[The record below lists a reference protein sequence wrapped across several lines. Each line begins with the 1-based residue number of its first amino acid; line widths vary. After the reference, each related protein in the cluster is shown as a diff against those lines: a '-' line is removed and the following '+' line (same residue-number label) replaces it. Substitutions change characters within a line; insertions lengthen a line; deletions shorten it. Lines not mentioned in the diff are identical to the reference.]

1 MKLTTKQL
9 RKMIKEEVDQI
20 GKGRSEE
27 EQAYINL
34 GAEVSE
40 MTLKYYQVPL
50 GVVAS
55 SILKCRMQKHQAP
68 LDVVAML
75 SNYR

>member
-50 GVVAS
+50 EKQVELLRKIADDIESDIDRG
-55 SILKCRMQKHQAP
+55 L
-68 LDVVAML
+68 
-75 SNYR
+75 